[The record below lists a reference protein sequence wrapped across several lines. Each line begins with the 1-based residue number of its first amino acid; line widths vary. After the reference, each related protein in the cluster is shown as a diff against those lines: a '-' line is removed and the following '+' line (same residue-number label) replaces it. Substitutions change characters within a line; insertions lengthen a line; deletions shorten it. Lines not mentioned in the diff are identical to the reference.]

1 MNLLNLMQEI
11 SSPIELDL
19 NSLKSLAPPL
29 VTAVNRIDLSI
40 YYNCNKDM
48 IAENLNRNSFCER
61 KLLEFYLNY

>member
-1 MNLLNLMQEI
+1 MQEI
-11 SSPIELDL
+11 SSPIDLDL

-48 IAENLNRNSFCER
+48 IAENLNTVSVKES
-61 KLLEFYLNY
+61 Y